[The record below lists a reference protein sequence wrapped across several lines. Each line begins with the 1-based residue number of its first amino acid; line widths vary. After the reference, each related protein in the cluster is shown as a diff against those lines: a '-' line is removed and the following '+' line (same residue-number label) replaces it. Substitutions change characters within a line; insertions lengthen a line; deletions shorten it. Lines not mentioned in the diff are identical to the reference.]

1 MTASIETWHKSACIL
16 CENNCGIQIQTE
28 GRRFATIRGDKDH
41 VATAGYTCTKALR
54 LDHYQNG
61 GARLTTRLRREPDG
75 TFTPIDWD
83 TVVPEIAARLK
94 TVRDTRGGESRRA
107 GQPPRRRLQRRP
119 AGRPRRPLPL
129 QPPLAQEKTGEGHV
143 DAHLTGGHPWRLHP
157 RRGLA
162 LPRQEPLAVAR
173 RPARPHRAQGHRQG
187 PRPHDDRRGPGPHR
201 DGRSRRH
208 PRPGEV
214 GHRRLVP
221 GRPPS
226 ASWSKRTSST
236 TSSSPP
242 APPEPTPSSPSSRR
256 WSSPPARG
264 PAVWTGICCAG
275 RPASSPPPPAS
286 RRTRTWASSRVPTA
300 RWCPTSTS

>member
-28 GRRFATIRGDKDH
+28 GRRFATIRSDKDH

-129 QPPLAQEKTGEGHV
+129 
-143 DAHLTGGHPWRLHP
+143 HP
-157 RRGLA
+157 
-162 LPRQEPLAVAR
+162 
-173 RPARPHRAQGHRQG
+173 
-187 PRPHDDRRGPGPHR
+187 
-201 DGRSRRH
+201 
-208 PRPGEV
+208 PRPGEDRR
-214 GHRRLVP
+214 GTRRRPPHRRTPVATSPAPRSRSSSARTP
-221 GRPPS
+221 GSRT
-226 ASWSKRTSST
+226 ASRAPAPCSRTSPRT
-236 TSSSPP
+236 
-242 APPEPTPSSPSSRR
+242 
-256 WSSPPARG
+256 PPAR
-264 PAVWTGICCAG
+264 
-275 RPASSPPPPAS
+275 
-286 RRTRTWASSRVPTA
+286 
-300 RWCPTSTS
+300 